1 MDSFIEL
8 TTKKYMMN
16 NILYIFQEE
25 KVVLVDQIFIV
36 DEKLIVLEAKNQN
49 EGHERRFEVEPEQ

>member
-36 DEKLIVLEAKNQN
+36 DEKLIVLEAKN
-49 EGHERRFEVEPEQ
+49 